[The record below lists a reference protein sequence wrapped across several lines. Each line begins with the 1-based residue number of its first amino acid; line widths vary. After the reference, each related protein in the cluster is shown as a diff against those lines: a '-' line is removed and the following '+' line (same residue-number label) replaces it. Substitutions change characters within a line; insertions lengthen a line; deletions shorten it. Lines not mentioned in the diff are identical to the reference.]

1 MRIHLCQCRPT
12 LGDVENNLAKVQ
24 AEVDA
29 ADADIVVFPE
39 LFLVGYPAFDL
50 MFDNGASDAI
60 FAAIDALVN
69 DSLQHDMLVVVG
81 TPFLDD
87 GQWRNSA
94 LAIAGGKIVHRHD
107 KVCLPNDDVFYDS
120 RYFVAGKSTHWF
132 EWQGHRLAMLICEDI
147 WFNKKPRYYH
157 QNPVTELVDV
167 PLDAIIHITASPFEQ
182 GKYQQRIEQLSC

>member
-29 ADADIVVFPE
+29 ADADIIVFPE

-50 MFDNGASDAI
+50 MFDNGASDAV

-69 DSLQHDMLVVVG
+69 DSLRHDMLVVVG

-94 LAIAGGKIVHRHD
+94 ISNSWR
-107 KVCLPNDDVFYDS
+107 
-120 RYFVAGKSTHWF
+120 
-132 EWQGHRLAMLICEDI
+132 
-147 WFNKKPRYYH
+147 
-157 QNPVTELVDV
+157 
-167 PLDAIIHITASPFEQ
+167 
-182 GKYQQRIEQLSC
+182 